1 MDYPLSQRIVALD
14 ADGVLV
20 DFDQHWRE
28 AAEFAIKRPL
38 VKLQDVHDFRGRYGL
53 SREEYHA
60 AWDRFNSIGGW
71 ADIPV
76 YAHTEVLVTELRH
89 YGLHPMVLT
98 SIPEKYAV
106 QRRHNLKQWFA
117 PEDIHCVGDSL
128 QAPARKAQMLRKW
141 QALAFLDDNPENTN
155 VSVNS
160 VPLCVML
167 DRKYQDL
174 PEPTHGVTVID
185 DPLDFLL
192 QVETLLE
199 RTSKALV
206 SGKG

>member
-1 MDYPLSQRIVALD
+1 MDHPLNRRIVALD

-20 DFDQHWRE
+20 DFDQHWRK
-28 AAEFAIKRPL
+28 AAESAIKRPL
-38 VKLQDVHDFRGRYGL
+38 VKLQDVHDFRDRYGL

-60 AWDRFNSIGGW
+60 AWGRFNAMGGW

-76 YAHTEVLVTELRH
+76 YAHTEVLVAGLRH
-89 YGLHPMVLT
+89 QGLHPMVLT
-98 SIPEKYAV
+98 SIPEKYAA
-106 QRRHNLKQWFA
+106 QRRQNLKQWFA
-117 PEDIHCVGDSL
+117 PEDIHCVGNSP
-128 QAPARKAQMLRKW
+128 QAPAMKAQMLRKW
-141 QALAFLDDNPENTN
+141 QALAFLDDHPENTN
-155 VSVNS
+155 VSVDS

-167 DRKYQDL
+167 DRKYRDL
-174 PEPTHGVTVID
+174 PEPVHEVAVID

-206 SGKG
+206 SLKD